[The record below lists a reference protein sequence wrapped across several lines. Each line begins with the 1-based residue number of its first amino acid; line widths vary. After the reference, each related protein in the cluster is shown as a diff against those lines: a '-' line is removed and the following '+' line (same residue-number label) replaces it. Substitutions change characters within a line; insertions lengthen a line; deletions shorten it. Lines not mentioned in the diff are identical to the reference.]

1 MGEAICPVCCQPA
14 DVRLLAM
21 ATHLTPA
28 VARCVARASPEWRLE
43 HGLCPVCASVYQHH
57 VASQRSHLSLHT
69 STDPHTTFPYYH
81 REEETLLNQPERLPD
96 YYTITGADVT
106 IAFLDSG
113 FYPHP
118 DLTQRTSWLED
129 EWHRIPPQRWR
140 PLLEEARLR
149 IQEYADLTDGL
160 QHVGVDTPS
169 LWDGASDSWHGL
181 MTTSIAAG
189 NGCLSGGRY
198 RGYAPEA
205 SIVALKI
212 GRSGGR
218 IPEEDI
224 LRGLEWLLEN
234 ERWQRYG
241 VRVVNISVGG
251 DFPEDWSISP
261 VCRAAHALAQR
272 GLFVA
277 AAAGN
282 RGLDELLAPAQTP
295 TVMTVGGVEDHN
307 RRWQPQAPGAATTL
321 SLYHHNTGA
330 VRYRHKIIR
339 KPEILALARWVPS
352 PVLPLSHVFYEMV
365 AIDQVRRVLS
375 GENGELPAAIVRADG
390 LEETVSAAGGVIVDV
405 EHWMPEVWR
414 GLRLRMNA
422 HKWAHRYYQHVD
434 GTSVA
439 VAQVSAVAAQMFQA
453 NPNLSGDE
461 VRRLMMETALPL
473 PHLTSQQTG
482 PGLLQPAPAVAAALR
497 AKGGPLQGF
506 PVNSTVLSEDELQKW
521 QLHGT
526 LPVHSFSQLNNSG
539 CVIYF
544 GLWAPHA
551 QRVCLL
557 GSFNR
562 WQPDVLTLHPVR
574 NGWWHIA
581 LRLPPGVHLY
591 RFWVTDA
598 DHPQGR
604 WMRDPENPN
613 LAESGYSDAHSQI
626 IVA

>member
-1 MGEAICPVCCQPA
+1 MDETICPVCRRPA
-14 DVRLLAM
+14 DRRLLAM
-21 ATHLTPA
+21 AAQLTPT
-28 VARCVARASPEWRLE
+28 VARCVARASPGWRPE
-43 HGLCPVCASVYQHH
+43 HGLCPVCASVYQNHI
-57 VASQRSHLSLHT
+57 ASQRSHLSLHT

-81 REEETLLNQPERLPD
+81 REEETLLSQPERLPD
-96 YYTITGADVT
+96 YYTIPGAKVT

-118 DLTQRTSWLED
+118 DLTQSLSWLKG
-129 EWHRIPPQRWR
+129 EWHRIPQRRWR
-140 PLLEEARLR
+140 SLLEEAGLR
-149 IQEYADLTDGL
+149 IQEYADLTDDLQRVGL
-160 QHVGVDTPS
+160 NTPS
-169 LWDGASDSWHGL
+169 LWDGAGDSWHGL
-181 MTTSIAAG
+181 MTTAIAAG
-189 NGCLSGGRY
+189 NGCLSDGRY

-218 IPEEDI
+218 IPEADI

-251 DFPEDWSISP
+251 DFPEEWSINP

-282 RGLDELLAPAQTP
+282 RGVDELLAPAQTP

-307 RRWQPQAPGAATTL
+307 RRWQPQMPGATAGL
-321 SLYHHNTGA
+321 SLYHHNTGVVLYQHA
-330 VRYRHKIIR
+330 TIR
-339 KPEILALARWVPS
+339 KPEILALARWMPS
-352 PVLPLSHVFYEMV
+352 PGLPLSHVFYEMV
-365 AIDQVRRVLS
+365 AIDLVRRVLR
-375 GENGELPAAIVRADG
+375 GENGDLPAEALRADG
-390 LEETVSAAGGVIVDV
+390 HEAGTSALDGVIVDV
-405 EHWMPEVWR
+405 EHWMPEVWQ

-422 HKWAHRYYQHVD
+422 HKWVHRYYQHVE

-461 VRRLMMETALPL
+461 VRRLMVETALSL
-473 PHLTSQQTG
+473 PHLTSPQTG
-482 PGLLQPAPAVAAALR
+482 PGLLQPALAVAAALR

-506 PVNSTVLSEDELQKW
+506 PISGTVLHGTPLQKW

-526 LPVHSFSQLNNSG
+526 LPVHSFSQFGNSG

-551 QRVCLL
+551 QRVSLL

-562 WQPDVLTLHPVR
+562 WQPDALTLCQVH

-581 LRLPPGVHLY
+581 LHLPPGVHLY

-598 DHPQGR
+598 NHPHGR

-613 LAESGYSDAHSQI
+613 IAESGYSDAHSQI
-626 IVA
+626 VVS

>member
-1 MGEAICPVCCQPA
+1 MSETVCPVCRQPA
-14 DVRLLAM
+14 DVRLLRM
-21 ATHLTPA
+21 ATQLTPT
-28 VARCVARASPEWRLE
+28 VIRSVARASPDWRPE
-43 HGLCPVCASVYQHH
+43 HGLCPVCAAVHQNH
-57 VASQRSHLSLHT
+57 VAAQRSHFSLHT

-81 REEETLLNQPERLPD
+81 REEETLLSQPERLPD
-96 YYTITGADVT
+96 YSTFTGAGVAM
-106 IAFLDSG
+106 AFLDSG

-118 DLTQRTSWLED
+118 DLTQGLSWLD
-129 EWHRIPPQRWR
+129 GEWHRIPQRRWR
-140 PLLEEARLR
+140 TLLEEAGLR
-149 IQEYADLTDGL
+149 IREYADLTDGAEC
-160 QHVGVDTPS
+160 VGLNAPS
-169 LWDGASDSWHGL
+169 LWDGAGDSWHGL

-205 SIVALKI
+205 SIVAIKI

-224 LRGLEWLLEN
+224 LRGLEWLLE
-234 ERWQRYG
+234 EDRWRRYN

-251 DFPEDWSISP
+251 DFPEEWNRNP

-282 RGLDELLAPAQTP
+282 RGVDELLAPAQTP

-307 RRWQPQAPGAATTL
+307 RRWQPQTPGAAAAL
-321 SLYHHNTGA
+321 SLYHHNTG
-330 VRYRHKIIR
+330 VVMYRHAMIR
-339 KPEILALARWVPS
+339 KPEILALARWAPS

-365 AIDQVRRVLS
+365 AIDHVRRVLR
-375 GENGELPAAIVRADG
+375 GETGDLPADVLR
-390 LEETVSAAGGVIVDV
+390 AGGADEEFATPGDVIVDV
-405 EHWMPEVWR
+405 DHWMPEVWR

-422 HKWAHRYYQHVD
+422 HKWVHRYYQHVD

-453 NPNLSGDE
+453 NPNLSGEE
-461 VRRLMMETALPL
+461 VRQLMLETALPL
-473 PHLTSQQTG
+473 PHLTSVQTG
-482 PGLLQPAPAVAAALR
+482 PGLLQPALAVAAALR
-497 AKGGPLQGF
+497 ASGGPLHGF
-506 PVNSTVLSEDELQKW
+506 PISGAALRENELHKW
-521 QLHGT
+521 RLHGT
-526 LPVHSFSQLNNSG
+526 LPLHSFSQFENSG
-539 CVIYF
+539 CVVYF

-551 QRVCLL
+551 QSVSLL

-562 WQPDVLTLHPVR
+562 WQPDALLLHKAH

-581 LRLPPGVHLY
+581 LHLPPGVHLY

-598 DHPQGR
+598 RHPQGR
-604 WMRDPENPN
+604 WMRDPENPDI
-613 LAESGYSDAHSQI
+613 AESGYGDAHSQI
-626 IVA
+626 VIA

>member
-1 MGEAICPVCCQPA
+1 MDETICPVCHQPA
-14 DVRLLAM
+14 DMRLLAM
-21 ATHLTPA
+21 AAQLRPL
-28 VARCVARASPEWRLE
+28 VARCVAHASPGWRPE
-43 HGLCPVCASVYQHH
+43 HGLCPVCASVYQNHI
-57 VASQRSHLSLHT
+57 ASQRSHLSLHT
-69 STDPHTTFPYYH
+69 STDPPTTFPYYH
-81 REEETLLNQPERLPD
+81 REEEMLLSQPERLPD
-96 YYTITGADVT
+96 YYTVTGAKVT

-118 DLTQRTSWLED
+118 DLTESSSWLEG
-129 EWHRIPPQRWR
+129 EWHHIPQRRWR
-140 PLLEEARLR
+140 SLLEEAGLR
-149 IQEYADLTDGL
+149 IQEYADLTDDR
-160 QHVGVDTPS
+160 QHVGLDTPS
-169 LWDGASDSWHGL
+169 LWDGAGDSWHGL

-189 NGCLSGGRY
+189 NGCLSGGCY

-218 IPEEDI
+218 IPEVDI

-241 VRVVNISVGG
+241 VRVVNLSVGG
-251 DFPEDWSISP
+251 DFPEEWSINP

-282 RGLDELLAPAQTP
+282 RGVDELLAPAQTP

-307 RRWQPQAPGAATTL
+307 RRWQPQMPGTTATL
-321 SLYHHNTGA
+321 SLYHHNTGVVSYQHA
-330 VRYRHKIIR
+330 TIR

-365 AIDQVRRVLS
+365 TIDLVRRVLR
-375 GENGELPAAIVRADG
+375 GENDDLPAEILQADG
-390 LEETVSAAGGVIVDV
+390 HGEGSSAPGGVVVDV
-405 EHWMPEVWR
+405 EHWMPEVWH

-422 HKWAHRYYQHVD
+422 HKWAHRHYQHVD

-461 VRRLMMETALPL
+461 VRRLMVETALSL
-473 PHLTSQQTG
+473 PHLTSPQTG

-497 AKGGPLQGF
+497 ARGGPLQGF
-506 PVNSTVLSEDELQKW
+506 PISGTALQENELQKW

-526 LPVHSFSQLNNSG
+526 LPVHSLSQFNQSRR
-539 CVIYF
+539 VIYF
-544 GLWAPHA
+544 GLWAPYA
-551 QRVCLL
+551 QRVSLL

-562 WQPDVLTLHPVR
+562 WQPDALMLCQAH

-581 LRLPPGVHLY
+581 LHLPPGVHLY

-613 LAESGYSDAHSQI
+613 IAESGYGDAHSQI
-626 IVA
+626 IIA